1 MLGRHTGILTLHTVD
16 VGGANLARHERV
28 FRVVLEV
35 APAERRAVQV
45 HARTEDDVAA
55 VLLGLVADGLAHLAY
70 QFRIPC
76 RSQARANGEGR
87 SIVSLVST
95 LAGGVDTH
103 AGRAVGQD
111 RGRNAQAGNLRRRSG
126 RTGHQSS
133 FATYDGLVAEE
144 VVGTADEQF
153 GFLF

>member
-1 MLGRHTGILTLHTVD
+1 MLGRHTGTLTLHTVD
-16 VGGANLARHERV
+16 VGGTDLARHERV
-28 FRVVLEV
+28 LRVVLEV

-55 VLLGLVADGLAHLAY
+55 VLLGLVADGLAHLRH
-70 QFRIPC
+70 QVGIPC
-76 RSQARANGEGR
+76 RGQAGTDGKSRGVVRLA
-87 SIVSLVST
+87 IT

-126 RTGHQSS
+126 RTGHQRS

-144 VVGTADEQF
+144 VVGTADEQL